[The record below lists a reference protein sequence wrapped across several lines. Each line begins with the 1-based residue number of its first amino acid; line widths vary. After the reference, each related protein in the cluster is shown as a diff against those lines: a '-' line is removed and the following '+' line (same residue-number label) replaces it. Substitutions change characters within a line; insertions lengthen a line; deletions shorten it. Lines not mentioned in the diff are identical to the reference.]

1 MNNETYIVYD
11 YYSRRL
17 DFLEACK
24 ELSFHDIV
32 FYMKK
37 NLFLDEHVKLT
48 QIQINLFNTALNN
61 VNWREVI
68 TELERKTVI
77 KGWIKK

>member
-1 MNNETYIVYD
+1 MNNETYLVYD
-11 YYSRRL
+11 YYIRRL

-24 ELSFHDIV
+24 ELSFNDMV
-32 FYMKK
+32 YYMKK
-37 NLFLDEHVKLT
+37 NLTLDPYVELI

-61 VNWREVI
+61 INWREVI